1 MSHSAASIK
10 PLRGRIG
17 ITNAKARMP
26 FRFGAVTI
34 EAIAGAT
41 LALDMLVDG
50 QQVTGYASELLAYKW
65 FDKRPEKTP
74 RDNIQD
80 LLDALNA
87 ALDIATQAGSGS
99 VFALWQQLDGGVHE
113 HTRSV
118 GFNDL
123 GASFGVAML
132 ERAMMDGL
140 ARAKG
145 LTLHKLL
152 RGSAL
157 GLEPASIFAE
167 LAGRSLADCLPD
179 APLEQLAIRHTVG
192 MVDPLTATDLDP
204 NNRPDDGL
212 PETLED
218 YIRADNLQYLKVK
231 LGGDVE
237 ADCARLEAI
246 GQIMTRAD
254 RPIQFTLDGNEQFKN
269 LDAFADFMSAMRGSK
284 NIAAMLDQALF
295 VEQPVDRVAT
305 FANPPAK
312 TVLAEIGLPLLIDEA
327 DGRTAAFHDAMAL
340 GYRGVSHKNCKGVIK
355 TLLNAMLVAKRN
367 EEIGEPRY
375 FQSAEDLTCMPV
387 LSLNADLALV
397 SALGI
402 THSERNSHHYFAGLG
417 HLSQREREAALAA
430 HPDLYSSDEGVA
442 RLKTHS
448 GYLSTRSTNLVGFGT
463 DLAPDMDAM
472 TPADEWAF
480 ESLGLQ
486 ESSLQQESN
495 A

>member
-1 MSHSAASIK
+1 MSTGAAILK
-10 PLRGRIG
+10 PQKGRIG

-50 QQVTGYASELLAYKW
+50 QKVTGYASELLAYKW

-74 RDNIQD
+74 RDNIHD
-80 LLDALNA
+80 LLDTLNA
-87 ALDIATQAGSGS
+87 ALDIASQAGSGS
-99 VFALWQQLDGGVHE
+99 VFALWQQLDAGVHA
-113 HTRSV
+113 HTQAV

-123 GASFGVAML
+123 GACYGVAML

-145 LTLHKLL
+145 VTLFELL
-152 RGSAL
+152 KGPLL

-167 LAGRSLADCLPD
+167 LRGRNLADCLPA
-179 APLEQLAIRHTVG
+179 APLERLAIRHTVG
-192 MVDPLTATDLDP
+192 MVDPLTAADSDP
-204 NNRPDDGL
+204 QNRQNDGL

-218 YIRADNLQYLKVK
+218 YIRADNLHYLKIK
-231 LGGDVE
+231 LGGDVD

-246 GQIMTRAD
+246 AQILARAQ
-254 RPIQFTLDGNEQFKN
+254 RPIQFTLDGNEQFEG
-269 LDAFADFMSAMRGSK
+269 LLAFAEFMSAMRGSK
-284 NIAAMLDQALF
+284 PIAAMLDKALF
-295 VEQPVDRVAT
+295 IEQPVDRITT
-305 FANPPAK
+305 FANPPDAA
-312 TVLAEIGLPLLIDEA
+312 TLAQIGLPLLIDEA
-327 DGRTAAFHDAMAL
+327 DGRTSAFHDAMAL

-367 EEIGEPRY
+367 EDAGEPRF

-402 THSERNSHHYFAGLG
+402 THTERNSHHYFAGLG
-417 HLSQREREAALAA
+417 HLSQGERDAALTA
-430 HPDLYSSDEGVA
+430 HRDLYTDRNGVA
-442 RLKTHS
+442 RLDTQS
-448 GYLSTRSTNLVGFGT
+448 GYLATGSTNLAGFGT
-463 DLAPDMDAM
+463 SLVPDMDAM
-472 TPADEWAF
+472 TPADEWRF
-480 ESLGLQ
+480 DSLGLQ
-486 ESSLQQESN
+486 EN
-495 A
+495 AA